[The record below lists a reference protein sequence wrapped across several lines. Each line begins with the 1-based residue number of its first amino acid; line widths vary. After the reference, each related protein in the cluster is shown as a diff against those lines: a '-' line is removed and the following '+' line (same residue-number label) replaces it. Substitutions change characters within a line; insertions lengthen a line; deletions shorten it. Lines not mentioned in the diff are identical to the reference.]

1 VQGKR
6 RLDAAL
12 DQLEGSADF
21 QVVYH
26 AFVIDHGTAA
36 GGEECGAYNRRRW
49 GGDGW
54 TGDLRHRGRPDGA
67 AFANWVWWPN
77 SVRAHQ
83 LLLLAQREGKGREA
97 KELLLSRT

>member
-1 VQGKR
+1 MQGKR

-36 GGEECGAYNRRRW
+36 GGEEYGAYNRRRW